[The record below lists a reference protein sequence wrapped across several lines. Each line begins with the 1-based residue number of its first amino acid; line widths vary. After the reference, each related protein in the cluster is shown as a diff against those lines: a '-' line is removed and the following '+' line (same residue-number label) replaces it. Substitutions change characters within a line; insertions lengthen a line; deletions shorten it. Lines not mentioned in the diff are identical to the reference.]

1 LNPAVQAGSS
11 NPPPLQLQNLI
22 IHQSN
27 EWRDHHHQP
36 LPHQGRKLKTKRFS
50 TASWQHC

>member
-1 LNPAVQAGSS
+1 LNPAVEAGSS

-27 EWRDHHHQP
+27 EWRDHHDQP
-36 LPHQGRKLKTKRFS
+36 LPHQGRQLKTK
-50 TASWQHC
+50 